1 MRKTFVCNGMTCHI
15 DDRMDMYKEITE
27 EIGNEIIDMII
38 NYERSN
44 EQAYIAL
51 KNLTY
56 LVCAEFPMR
65 CNYGLEDLQDMIEDE
80 SYRVVGLVFIND
92 PDDMSYLVPII
103 KNFDRYVLYS
113 IECYD
118 CNEEIPRY
126 ELPESEDY

>member
-1 MRKTFVCNGMTCHI
+1 MRKTFVCNGMTCNI
-15 DDRMDMYKEITE
+15 DDRTEMCKEITE

-56 LVCAEFPMR
+56 LICAEFPMR
-65 CNYGLEDLQDMIEDE
+65 YNYALADLQDMIEDE
-80 SYRVVGLVFIND
+80 SRRVVGLVFIDD
-92 PDDMSYLVPII
+92 PDDMGYLTPIV
-103 KNFDRYVLYS
+103 KDENRYALYS

-118 CNEEIPRY
+118 CNKEIPRF
-126 ELPESEDY
+126 ELPEREDY